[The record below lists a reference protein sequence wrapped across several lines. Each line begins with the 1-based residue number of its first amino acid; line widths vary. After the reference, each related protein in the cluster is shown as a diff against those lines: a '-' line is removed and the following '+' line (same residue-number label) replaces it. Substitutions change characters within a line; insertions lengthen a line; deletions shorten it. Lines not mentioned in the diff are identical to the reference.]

1 MKYVTK
7 SMNPEFQAIM
17 KRHRPTTVTLRPV
30 LKSGKLGKP
39 FEATLYGSETT
50 AEEAIARLER
60 NNPGRSWVKA

>member
-17 KRHRPTTVTLRPV
+17 NRHHPATVTLRPV

-39 FEATLYGSETT
+39 FEAVLYGSEIT
-50 AEEAIARLER
+50 AEEAIARLEQ
-60 NNPGRSWVKA
+60 NNPGRTWVKA